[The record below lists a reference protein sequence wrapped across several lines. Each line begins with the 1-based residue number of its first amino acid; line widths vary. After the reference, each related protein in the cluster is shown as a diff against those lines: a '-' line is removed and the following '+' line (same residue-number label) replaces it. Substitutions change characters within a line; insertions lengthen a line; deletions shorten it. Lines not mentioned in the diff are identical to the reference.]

1 MKSAEVSTVQF
12 SSCDMNEAYLLFSR
26 HVGAYGKL
34 DVTICRRTPQTNA
47 AGDGKR
53 PIMLPSMQAS
63 NRPHCFPAPDD
74 AQAMRGHPSLSR
86 GSWGPVDILVAA
98 TVLAVYSV
106 FRVPV

>member
-1 MKSAEVSTVQF
+1 MMKSAEVSTVQF

-74 AQAMRGHPSLSR
+74 AQAMRGHPSPS
-86 GSWGPVDILVAA
+86 AA
-98 TVLAVYSV
+98 WI
-106 FRVPV
+106 RQN